1 MRTVNPAFIP
11 RNHRMEMA
19 IAAVQYG
26 GDVTPLD
33 ELLTVLATPYDDQP
47 EFAHY
52 AAPPQ
57 AHEMVCETFCG
68 T

>member
-1 MRTVNPAFIP
+1 MQTVNPAFIP
-11 RNHRMEMA
+11 RNHRVEMA
-19 IAAVQYG
+19 IAAVQYVG
-26 GDVTPLD
+26 GVTPLD
-33 ELLTVLATPYDDQP
+33 ELLTVLAAPYDDQP
-47 EFAHY
+47 EFTHY

>member
-1 MRTVNPAFIP
+1 
-11 RNHRMEMA
+11 MA

-33 ELLTVLATPYDDQP
+33 ELLTVLAAPYDDQP
-47 EFAHY
+47 EFVHY